1 MIVNGRAATRVPAP
15 GQCLRTHLREE
26 GWFGVKKGC
35 DTGDCGACTVRVDG
49 EPVHS
54 CIYPARRAVGRTVTT
69 IEGLA
74 AADLVA
80 KPASGDPAELHPVQ
94 QCFLDAQ
101 GFQCGFCT
109 AGMVMTAAS
118 LPPEQAADLPEALK
132 GNLCR
137 CTGYRPIADAVGGTA
152 PPPPPDTGP
161 VGSDVPAP
169 AGPDIVTGRAR
180 FTLDVEVPGLLH
192 AALLRSPHASAW
204 IRSIDPTG
212 ALAVPGVVT
221 VLTWE
226 DAPPVAYS
234 TARHEHIEDDPDDT
248 LLFDRTVRFAGQR
261 VAAVVAETRA
271 AAEEG
276 CRRLVVDY
284 EVRPAV
290 LDPRAALAP
299 GAPLVHGDKVDRA
312 AAARIFDPGH
322 NTAARISSRIGDL
335 AAGLAEA
342 AATVELS
349 FGVQR
354 VQHVSLET
362 HAAIAWP
369 DGDGV
374 VVRSSTQVP
383 FLTRDALCRLFD
395 LPRNAV
401 RVVTGRIGGGFGG
414 KQEMFTEDV
423 VTLAAL
429 RTGRPVQLEFTREE
443 QFTAT
448 STRHPMEITVRAGAD
463 RSGALTALEVRVLAN
478 TGAYGNHGPGVLFHA
493 CGESIALYT
502 CPVKHVEAVSAY
514 THTVPAGAFRG
525 YGLSQTAFAI
535 ESTLDEL
542 ARRLDLDPVE
552 LRRRNVVRPGDP
564 LVSIVGDHSDVGLH
578 SYGLDECIDRVQ
590 AALDDGRGEP
600 LPEEP
605 GWLVGR
611 GVGITM
617 LDSSPPGG
625 HVATTR
631 LVRDT
636 DGTVTLFVGTAEF
649 GNGTT
654 TVHAQL
660 AAAALGVS
668 PESVRVVSSD
678 TALVEHD
685 TGAFGST
692 GTMVAGAATLR
703 AAEAMAEL
711 VRLGTPG
718 RLETEGRADG
728 TPRTAAF
735 AVHGLRVAVRPDT
748 GEIRILRSVQA
759 VDAGTV
765 INPRQLRGQVQ
776 GGAAQALG
784 AALYEHVDVDDRGL
798 VTTRTLRDYHVPAF
812 GDLPPTEVLFARTDD
827 PLGPLGAKPMS
838 EAPFNP
844 VAPALANAVRDA
856 TGVRLTRLP
865 FTADRVHAAL
875 RTGDEPASGSAGL
888 PVLPHARHLHEQPL
902 GAEPAH

>member
-1 MIVNGRAATRVPAP
+1 VIVNDRPADGSPEP
-15 GQCLRTHLREE
+15 GQCLRTYLRGQ

-35 DTGDCGACTVRVDG
+35 DTGDCGACTVHVDG
-49 EPVHS
+49 VPVHS
-54 CIYPARRAVGRTVTT
+54 CIYPAHRALGRRVTT

-74 AADLVA
+74 ED
-80 KPASGDPAELHPVQ
+80 GRLHPVQ

-109 AGMVMTAAS
+109 PGMVMTVAA
-118 LPPEQAADLPEALK
+118 LAPEQRTDLPEALK
-132 GNLCR
+132 GSLCR
-137 CTGYRPIADAVGGTA
+137 CTGYGSIADAVGSAAAPA
-152 PPPPPDTGP
+152 PPAGGP
-161 VGSDVPAP
+161 VGADVPAP
-169 AGPDIVTGRAR
+169 AGPDVVTGRAR
-180 FTLDVEVPGLLH
+180 YTLDGAVPGLQH

-204 IRSIDPTG
+204 IRAVDPAA

-226 DAPPVAYS
+226 DAPSVAYS

-261 VAAVVAETRA
+261 VAAVVAGTRA

-276 CRRLVVDY
+276 CRRLQVDY
-284 EVRPAV
+284 EIRPAV
-290 LDPRAALAP
+290 LDPRLAIAP
-299 GAPLVHGDKVDRA
+299 GAPLVHGDKVGSA
-312 AAARIFDPGH
+312 ASARIADPGR
-322 NTAARISSRIGDL
+322 NVAAQISSRIGDL
-335 AAGLAEA
+335 DDGLARA
-342 AATVELS
+342 AVTVELS

-354 VQHVSLET
+354 LQHVSLET
-362 HAAIAWP
+362 HAAIAQP

-374 VVRSSTQVP
+374 LVRTSSQVP

-395 LPRNAV
+395 LPQDRV
-401 RVVTGRIGGGFGG
+401 RVVSGRIGGGFGG

-443 QFTAT
+443 QFVGT

-463 RSGALTALEVRVLAN
+463 ADGILTALEVRVLAN

-493 CGESIALYT
+493 CGESISLYN

-514 THTVPAGAFRG
+514 THTLPAGAFRG

-542 ARRLDLDPVE
+542 ARRLDLDPVAF
-552 LRRRNVVRPGDP
+552 RRRNVVRPGDRM
-564 LVSIVGDHSDVGLH
+564 VSIAGEPGDADLH
-578 SYGLDECIDRVQ
+578 SYGLDECIDLVQ
-590 AALDDGRGEP
+590 AALDDGEAAADP
-600 LPEEP
+600 AEP

-625 HVATTR
+625 HLAHSR
-631 LVRDT
+631 LHRET
-636 DGTVTLFVGTAEF
+636 DGSVTVYVGTAEF

-660 AAAALGVS
+660 AAAALGMD
-668 PESVRVVSSD
+668 PRAVRIVSSD
-678 TALVEHD
+678 TARTGHD

-703 AAEAMAEL
+703 AARAMAEL
-711 VRLGTPG
+711 IAAGASGPLT
-718 RLETEGRADG
+718 TEGRADG
-728 TPRTAAF
+728 TPRTVAF
-735 AVHGLRVAVRPDT
+735 SVHGVRVAVRPET
-748 GEIRILRSVQA
+748 GAIRLLQSVQA

-765 INPRQLRGQVQ
+765 VNPRQLRGQVE
-776 GGAAQALG
+776 GGVAQALG
-784 AALYEHVDVDDRGL
+784 AALFEHVDLDDCGV
-798 VTTRTLRDYHVPAF
+798 VTTRTLRNYHIPAF
-812 GDLPPTEVLFARTDD
+812 GDLPRTEVLFAATSD

-844 VAPALANAVRDA
+844 VAPALANALRDA

-875 RTGDEPASGSAGL
+875 QRGGDDCGGGARVPDLPQVQDGL
-888 PVLPHARHLHEQPL
+888 PGQRPHGPTQ
-902 GAEPAH
+902 

>member
-1 MIVNGRAATRVPAP
+1 MIVNGQPSAAVPAP
-15 GQCLRTHLREE
+15 GQCLRTHLRAE
-26 GWFGVKKGC
+26 GWHGVKKGC

-49 EPVHS
+49 QAVHS

-74 AADLVA
+74 GTGIDPGPTAAD
-80 KPASGDPAELHPVQ
+80 DPAGRLHPVQ

-118 LPPEQAADLPEALK
+118 LTPEQTADLPEALK

-137 CTGYRPIADAVGGTA
+137 CTGYRSVADAVRGTA
-152 PPPPPDTGP
+152 AAPSAATGP
-161 VGSDVPAP
+161 VGSDAPAP
-169 AGPDIVTGRAR
+169 AGPDVVTGRAR
-180 FTLDVEVPGLLH
+180 FTLDVELPGTLH

-204 IRSIDPTG
+204 IRSVETAA

-221 VLTWE
+221 VLTWA
-226 DAPPVAYS
+226 DAPSLAYS
-234 TARHEHIEDDPDDT
+234 TARHEHHTDDPDDT
-248 LLFDRTVRFAGQR
+248 LLLDRTVRFAGQR
-261 VAAVVAETRA
+261 VAVVVAETRA

-290 LDPRAALAP
+290 VDARAALAP
-299 GAPLVHGDKVDRA
+299 AAPLVHGDKVDRA
-312 AAARIFDPGH
+312 EASRIHDPAR
-322 NTAARISSRIGDL
+322 NTAARISSRVGDL
-335 AAGLAEA
+335 DAGLAQA
-342 AATVELS
+342 AATVELA

-369 DGDGV
+369 EGDGV
-374 VVRSSTQVP
+374 AVRSSTQVP

-395 LPRNAV
+395 LPRDAV
-401 RVVTGRIGGGFGG
+401 RVVSGRVGGGFGG

-423 VTLAAL
+423 VALAAL

-443 QFTAT
+443 QFTGT

-463 RSGALTALEVRVLAN
+463 RDGVLTALELRVLAN

-493 CGESIALYT
+493 CGESISLYT
-502 CPVKHVEAVSAY
+502 CPAKHVDAVSAY

-525 YGLSQTAFAI
+525 YGHSQTAFAV
-535 ESTLDEL
+535 ESALDEL
-542 ARRLDLDPVE
+542 ARRLDLDPVAF
-552 LRRRNVVRPGDP
+552 RVRNMVRPGDD
-564 LVSIVGDHSDVGLH
+564 LVSIVGAPTDADLH
-578 SYGLDECIDRVQ
+578 SYGLDQCVDLVQ
-590 AALDDGRGEP
+590 EALGSGRGEP
-600 LPEEP
+600 PPAQP
-605 GWLVGR
+605 GWVTGR

-625 HVATTR
+625 HLATAR
-631 LVRDT
+631 LVRD
-636 DGTVTLFVGTAEF
+636 DEGAFTLYVGTAEF

-660 AAAALGVS
+660 AAAALGTE
-668 PESVRVVSSD
+668 PAAIRVVSSD
-678 TALVEHD
+678 TALSGYD

-692 GTMVAGAATLR
+692 GTMVAGTATLR
-703 AAEAMAEL
+703 AARAMAE
-711 VRLGTPG
+711 RIADGRPG

-728 TPRTAAF
+728 TPRTVSF
-735 AVHGLRVAVRPDT
+735 SVHGFRVAVRPAT
-748 GEIRILRSVQA
+748 GEIRILQSVQA

-765 INPRQLRGQVQ
+765 INPRQLRGQVE
-776 GGAAQALG
+776 GGVAQALG
-784 AALYEHVDVDDRGL
+784 AALHEHVDVDDRGR

-812 GDLPPTEVLFARTDD
+812 GDLPATEVLFARSED

-875 RTGDEPASGSAGL
+875 RGAGSSAGR
-888 PVLPHARHLHEQPL
+888 PRAPRPHEQPL
-902 GAEPAH
+902 PHAPAH